1 MNLRWCI
8 FSVLLLIFSFSG
20 RSQQYNFRN
29 YNVEDGLGQSQ
40 VYSILQDERGQLWL
54 GTRGSGISVF
64 DGFEFHSYTS
74 KDGLPSNYINEIVA
88 DTSGRIWVA
97 TNKGLCFFNGR
108 SFTKLDLGVFDS
120 DLVVRDIFVDTQ
132 NNIYCA
138 TEFGIYNVD
147 ENKAIALNPING
159 KPINAS
165 SIYVDEEKAI
175 WIGTNDGF
183 FVQRKGVLT
192 EFSQESEYMKNSITT
207 VNRDESGT
215 FWIGTYGDGMY
226 CYDGE
231 RFYRV
236 DYHLELY
243 RQTVLD
249 IHLDEH
255 QNVWIATLSGGVVHY
270 DKATKTFTSIT
281 EKEGL
286 SNNHVRCIVQD
297 NSHNF
302 WFGTSGGGVCHYLG
316 KQFTNYDQRSG
327 LAGNYIYSVLRDKS
341 GKLWIG
347 NSQKG
352 VSVLTNEG
360 FINYDATNEFH
371 NVKVKALGE
380 DNAGSIWLGTDAQGL
395 YVYKNERFEAIDEL
409 RRAYVKQI
417 KVDKAG
423 QIWIATAGSG
433 IIKVTDRQGN
443 YIIEKWTTEEG
454 LISNRITSIHFDKNG
469 RLWYGTENDGVGC
482 LNKKRK
488 NIFQLTTKEGL
499 SSNLIRALAEDKNGR
514 LWIGTAG
521 EGICSFNIYEN
532 IKKPKCISENDGLK
546 SNNIYLIAT
555 DKDGNVIVGT
565 EKGLDYIY
573 FGENGSP
580 KQIKHYGKRDGFT
593 GVETCQNA
601 VWNDSDGSIWFGTI
615 NGLCQFNP
623 SELVINNQSPTL
635 SLRDIK
641 LFYESILGNSPV
653 LLNGRQDE
661 ELKLGYS
668 QNHISF
674 DFLGINLKRP
684 EGVMYRWRLRG
695 FDENW
700 SPPSKDHSI
709 LYSNLNPGIYVFEVM
724 ASNEDGIWSEHPL
737 QFEFEIET
745 PYWKTTWFAILVV
758 FSFLVILLAIYLF
771 SVNRIRKKAMEK
783 QQQIALEKDFLELEQ
798 KAMRLQMNPHF
809 IFNALNSIQSLIGT
823 GKETEA
829 RYYLAKFSR
838 LMRQILDNSRQ
849 SEITLEEEVD
859 TLENYLLVE
868 QFCNGDRFQYTIDVD
883 PSIEK
888 DFITIPPMLI
898 QPFVENAIKHGMK
911 GRSEQNKDGKIE
923 IRFTEKKGI
932 LECIIEDNG
941 IGREQAAKLKEV
953 SKETYHKSTSLAVTT
968 ERLNLMGAG
977 DAFEP
982 FEIVDLY
989 TDEVASGT
997 RVIIR
1002 IPLE

>member
-443 YIIEKWTTEEG
+443 YIIE
-454 LISNRITSIHFDKNG
+454 NG
-469 RLWYGTENDGVGC
+469 
-482 LNKKRK
+482 
-488 NIFQLTTKEGL
+488 Q
-499 SSNLIRALAEDKNGR
+499 
-514 LWIGTAG
+514 
-521 EGICSFNIYEN
+521 
-532 IKKPKCISENDGLK
+532 PK
-546 SNNIYLIAT
+546 
-555 DKDGNVIVGT
+555 
-565 EKGLDYIY
+565 KGLFPIESHPFTLIKMDAC
-573 FGENGSP
+573 GMEP
-580 KQIKHYGKRDGFT
+580 KMM
-593 GVETCQNA
+593 V
-601 VWNDSDGSIWFGTI
+601 
-615 NGLCQFNP
+615 
-623 SELVINNQSPTL
+623 
-635 SLRDIK
+635 
-641 LFYESILGNSPV
+641 
-653 LLNGRQDE
+653 
-661 ELKLGYS
+661 
-668 QNHISF
+668 
-674 DFLGINLKRP
+674 
-684 EGVMYRWRLRG
+684 
-695 FDENW
+695 
-700 SPPSKDHSI
+700 
-709 LYSNLNPGIYVFEVM
+709 
-724 ASNEDGIWSEHPL
+724 
-737 QFEFEIET
+737 
-745 PYWKTTWFAILVV
+745 
-758 FSFLVILLAIYLF
+758 
-771 SVNRIRKKAMEK
+771 
-783 QQQIALEKDFLELEQ
+783 
-798 KAMRLQMNPHF
+798 
-809 IFNALNSIQSLIGT
+809 
-823 GKETEA
+823 
-829 RYYLAKFSR
+829 
-838 LMRQILDNSRQ
+838 
-849 SEITLEEEVD
+849 
-859 TLENYLLVE
+859 
-868 QFCNGDRFQYTIDVD
+868 
-883 PSIEK
+883 
-888 DFITIPPMLI
+888 
-898 QPFVENAIKHGMK
+898 
-911 GRSEQNKDGKIE
+911 
-923 IRFTEKKGI
+923 
-932 LECIIEDNG
+932 
-941 IGREQAAKLKEV
+941 
-953 SKETYHKSTSLAVTT
+953 LAVS
-968 ERLNLMGAG
+968 
-977 DAFEP
+977 
-982 FEIVDLY
+982 IK
-989 TDEVASGT
+989 SGRT
-997 RVIIR
+997 FFN
-1002 IPLE
+1002 